1 MSDPIEIQENER
13 IAFDNGKVEVDTGS
27 NALDFIIIFS
37 LIIGVYVAKKLIDR
51 LIKNINFMRFF

>member
-27 NALDFIIIFS
+27 NVLDFIIIFL
-37 LIIGVYVAKKLIDR
+37 LIIGVYVTKKLIDQW
-51 LIKNINFMRFF
+51 IK